1 MKNEKQTEK
10 DFNDVIEKTYKW
22 VEGSSYFDKYDT
34 LTVINGMLFALF
46 TWIYHIAPSFKVAN
60 KTILACLE
68 QVERVHSS
76 DRETK

>member
-34 LTVINGMLFALF
+34 LQLLMECYLLYLLGYI
-46 TWIYHIAPSFKVAN
+46 I
-60 KTILACLE
+60 
-68 QVERVHSS
+68 
-76 DRETK
+76 